1 MITTTRMDPDGE
13 KNTALSE
20 NENDTDCFLQG
31 YVTNVGDVLPAFWLR
46 RLIQAYNGPV
56 GFVLGCRYSF
66 LFNFRI
72 FLVVL
77 YITYE
82 ILK

>member
-1 MITTTRMDPDGE
+1 MDPDGE
-13 KNTALSE
+13 KNNALSE
-20 NENDTDCFLQG
+20 NENDPDCFLQG

-66 LFNFRI
+66 LLYFRI
-72 FLVVL
+72 FLVIL
-77 YITYE
+77 YITFQ
-82 ILK
+82 IFK